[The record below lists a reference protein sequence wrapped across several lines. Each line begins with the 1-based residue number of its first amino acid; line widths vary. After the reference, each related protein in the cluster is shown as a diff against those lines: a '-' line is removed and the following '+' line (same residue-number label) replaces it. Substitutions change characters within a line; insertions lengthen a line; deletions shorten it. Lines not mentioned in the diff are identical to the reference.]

1 MGKSLLITRP
11 EYDDTTR
18 YLSKWSEKI
27 IEGTK
32 DKGIH
37 IIDLWRDKA
46 NRKRVI
52 GILEKRNPELVFLNG
67 HGGEDFVAGHDN
79 EIILKDSDEKAFHSK
94 IIYARACKSAKVLGK
109 KSISYGAV
117 SYLGYKED
125 FVFWRDPASIFN
137 PLKDK
142 TAELFLE
149 PSNHL
154 VLSLLKGH
162 STGDADKKTKN
173 LFRKNIREL
182 LIKGPSVEEY
192 YFIRSLY
199 WDMIH
204 QVCLGDENAI
214 F

>member
-11 EYDDTTR
+11 ENDDTTY
-18 YLSKWSEKI
+18 YLSQWSTEI
-27 IEGTK
+27 IKEAK
-32 DKGIH
+32 QKGIEV
-37 IIDLWRDKA
+37 IDLYRDKA

-52 GILEKRNPELVFLNG
+52 GILEKKSPGLVFLNG

-79 EIILKDSDEKAFHSK
+79 EIILKDSDERALPSK
-94 IIYARACKSAKVLGK
+94 IICARACKSAKVLGE
-109 KSISYGAV
+109 KSISCGAV

-125 FVFWRDPASIFN
+125 FVFWHDPTSISN

-154 VLSLLKGH
+154 ILSLLKGH
-162 STGDADKKTKN
+162 STGDADKKAKN

-192 YFIRSLY
+192 YFVRSLY

-204 QVCLGDENAI
+204 QVCLGSEDAT

>member
-11 EYDDTTR
+11 EYDETTY
-18 YLSKWSEKI
+18 YLSQWSKEI
-27 IEGTK
+27 IEEAK
-32 DKGIH
+32 RKGIG
-37 IIDLWRDKA
+37 IIDLYRDKA

-79 EIILKDSDEKAFHSK
+79 EIILKDGDEKSLRFK
-94 IIYARACKSAKVLGK
+94 IICARACKSAKVLGE
-109 KSISYGAV
+109 KSIHCGAV

-125 FVFWRDPASIFN
+125 FVFWYDPASISK

-142 TAELFLE
+142 TAKLFLE
-149 PSNHL
+149 PSNYL
-154 VLSLLKGH
+154 ILPLLKDH
-162 STGDADKKTKN
+162 STGDADKKAKS

-199 WDMIH
+199 WDMIN
-204 QVCLGDENAI
+204 QVCLGRNDAT